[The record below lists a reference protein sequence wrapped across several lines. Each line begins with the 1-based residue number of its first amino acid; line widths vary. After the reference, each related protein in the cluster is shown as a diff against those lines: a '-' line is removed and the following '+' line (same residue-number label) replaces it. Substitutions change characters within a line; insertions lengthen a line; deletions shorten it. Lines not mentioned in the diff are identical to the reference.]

1 MSLIWNEL
9 GSYIKGTSG
18 SHKEEKTGNTMQN
31 EEEISLSKSYNK
43 EADNPV
49 ESDNNLPKNNSLDD
63 IKQNNEKLYTSNES
77 KSSISSN
84 EVVVDSKE
92 HSKLTTSKSSSTD
105 ILTKIHSVEVISKK
119 DSKNALD
126 GKCIT
131 AKHEIEISDNLHT
144 KTNSS
149 RQLPNKNNEP
159 SLDFKNSSVLQ
170 NKDNEKEVATE
181 KDKEKSPKEKS
192 ERPAEISSI
201 KTQIE
206 NVLVQCDKKL
216 VDATTKPIEKEEE
229 TPKKAKETT
238 YKNSGA
244 EEKDAAKCD
253 TKERS
258 LKSSDQ
264 GLHSKKAITRD
275 AFSASRSSSLLG
287 KKRESSKSVPRK
299 SDYGKRALC
308 TSDTDEDTS
317 DDDSTSE
324 DEDKTIENKKGPKNE
339 EKCTIKKRRKQYKSV
354 DTPSKNQQTPV
365 KDKVAPENKE
375 LEDKDQASSSHKKS
389 KIGAKRKPTD
399 ASRGSFSQESEEIK
413 RRKFLLM
420 KNLKHGFGIIFD
432 RCDCLFITYDLQ
444 IINF

>member
-1 MSLIWNEL
+1 MPRIPDTSLIWNEL
-9 GSYIKGTSG
+9 GSYIKGPSG
-18 SHKEEKTGNTMQN
+18 SHKEEKTGNTKQN

-43 EADNPV
+43 EADNQV
-49 ESDNNLPKNNSLDD
+49 ESENNLPKNNSLDD
-63 IKQNNEKLYTSNES
+63 VKQNNEKLYTSNES

-84 EVVVDSKE
+84 EVVVDLKE
-92 HSKLTTSKSSSTD
+92 HRKLTTSKPSSTD
-105 ILTKIHSVEVISKK
+105 ISTKIHSVEVIAKK

-149 RQLPNKNNEP
+149 RKLPNENNEP
-159 SLDFKNSSVLQ
+159 SLDLKNSSVRQ
-170 NKDNEKEVATE
+170 NKDNEEVATE
-181 KDKEKSPKEKS
+181 KDKEKSPIEKS

-206 NVLVQCDKKL
+206 NVLVQCDKTL
-216 VDATTKPIEKEEE
+216 GDATTKPIEKGEE
-229 TPKKAKETT
+229 TPKKSKETI

-253 TKERS
+253 TTERS

-324 DEDKTIENKKGPKNE
+324 DEDKKIENKKGPKNE
-339 EKCTIKKRRKQYKSV
+339 EKYTIKKRRKQYKSV

-365 KDKVAPENKE
+365 NGKVAPENKE
-375 LEDKDQASSSHKKS
+375 LEDKDQAFSSHKKS

-399 ASRGSFSQESEEIK
+399 ASRGSISQESEEIK
-413 RRKFLLM
+413 RRKYLL
-420 KNLKHGFGIIFD
+420 LKYLGHGFSWGIN
-432 RCDCLFITYDLQ
+432 RCAC
-444 IINF
+444 

>member
-1 MSLIWNEL
+1 MPSIPDMSLIWNEL

-18 SHKEEKTGNTMQN
+18 SHKAEKTGDTNQH
-31 EEEISLSKSYNK
+31 EEETSLSKSYSK

-49 ESDNNLPKNNSLDD
+49 ESDNILPKKNSSDD
-63 IKQNNEKLYTSNES
+63 VKQNNEKPCTSNES
-77 KSSISSN
+77 KSSVSSN
-84 EVVVDSKE
+84 EVLLDLKE
-92 HSKLTTSKSSSTD
+92 HSKRNTSTSLSTD
-105 ILTKIHSVEVISKK
+105 ILTKIHSVEVIAKK
-119 DSKNALD
+119 DSKTDLD

-131 AKHEIEISDNLHT
+131 TKHEIDISDNLHT

-149 RQLPNKNNEP
+149 RKLPNKNNEP
-159 SLDFKNSSVLQ
+159 PLDLK
-170 NKDNEKEVATE
+170 NKDNEEEVSTE

-192 ERPAEISSI
+192 ERPAEINSI
-201 KTQIE
+201 KTQIK
-206 NVLVQCDKKL
+206 NVLVQCDKEP
-216 VDATTKPIEKEEE
+216 VDATTKPIKKDEE
-229 TPKKAKETT
+229 TPKKSKETID
-238 YKNSGA
+238 KNSDT

-253 TKERS
+253 TTERS

-324 DEDKTIENKKGPKNE
+324 DEDRKIENKKGPKNE

-354 DTPSKNQQTPV
+354 DTPSKNQHTPV

-420 KNLKHGFGIIFD
+420 KYLKQGFGNISD
-432 RCDCLFITYDLQ
+432 RCACLFTYNLQ
-444 IINF
+444 IIYF